1 MVEISGQDVVYTV
14 LAAFLAAVLTA
25 VAEFLHWRRIKR
37 LNILAFGPGGRPAK
51 WVYLVSPLRVLAT
64 GALVWSLMT
73 LMFLSPRT
81 QTPGGNKP
89 ISFEKLKH
97 IVLVLDVS
105 PSMRL
110 QDAGVE
116 GAQSRMVRAR
126 EVMESYFRRI
136 PMNEYRV
143 TVLAT
148 YTKSLP
154 VVEDTKDLA
163 VVENVLDDLPMHFAF
178 VPGET
183 NLFSGIQGA
192 VDVARGWRPR
202 STTVVLVSDG
212 DTVPS
217 TGMPKM
223 PPSVADVL
231 VVGVGDPVN
240 GSFLNGR
247 NSRQDVSTLRQ
258 IAVRLKGV
266 YHNGND
272 RHLPTELVKRLTSS
286 ANGEGTFSWGV
297 REWALALVVVSALLL
312 NIIPLMLHYFG
323 TTWQPGIRFAR
334 RVPRVAIDNGAW
346 RTQNEVVGANQESVD
361 PSAAIMAYIDF
372 DAGFVRNSNVP

>member
-1 MVEISGQDVVYTV
+1 MVEISGQDVVYSV

-25 VAEFLHWRRIKR
+25 AAEFLHWRRIKR
-37 LNILAFGPGGRPAK
+37 LNILAFGPGGRPAT

-64 GALVWSLMT
+64 GALAWSLMT

-154 VVEDTKDLA
+154 VVEDTKDPA
-163 VVENVLDDLPMHFAF
+163 VVENVLNDLPMHFAF

-217 TGMPKM
+217 TGMPRM

-272 RHLPTELVKRLTSS
+272 RHLPTELVRRLTTS
-286 ANGEGTFSWGV
+286 ANSEEAFSWGV
-297 REWALALVVVSALLL
+297 REWALAILVLSALLL
-312 NIIPLMLHYFG
+312 NLIPVILHYSG
-323 TTWQPGIRFAR
+323 TAWQPGIRFTR
-334 RVPRVAIDNGAW
+334 RVPRAAMDNGP
-346 RTQNEVVGANQESVD
+346 RRQQNEAHT
-361 PSAAIMAYIDF
+361 
-372 DAGFVRNSNVP
+372 VRLSDKVQH